1 MLFCYAIIPDGQNL
15 PAALFTEIEDAM
27 DWGLHIYGGRS
38 FRIRYLQVAQI
49 EKGDCSTSNP
59 PA

>member
-1 MLFCYAIIPDGQNL
+1 MLFCYAIIPDGECL

-27 DWGLHIYGGRS
+27 DWGLHTYGRKS
-38 FRIRYLQVAQI
+38 FRIRYLEVAQI
-49 EKGDCSTSNP
+49 EKGDRGSGAL

>member
-1 MLFCYAIIPDGQNL
+1 MLFCYAIIPDGQSL

-27 DWGLHIYGGRS
+27 DWGFHAYPGKT
-38 FRIRYLQVAQI
+38 FRIRYLEVAQI
-49 EKGDCSTSNP
+49 EKGDRGTANL